1 MRMELLY
8 LMIKHN
14 PGRHETSYV
23 ITLVRTMLVKAGV
36 DKIEFRTMYLDNN
49 NLVLSNISIL
59 GNSIMKIL

>member
-8 LMIKHN
+8 LMIKLN

-49 NLVLSNISIL
+49 NLVLSNI
-59 GNSIMKIL
+59 